1 MTQVVISFLSYLCRN
16 DLPSSKKLEEVEGKP
31 RVKANP
37 ESHSLEAHNLFKLTL
52 PYTPCSQRR
61 KSSPPVLKA
70 QDRSPKWSIPSE
82 IVIPHSSYSENPDG
96 LERRY
101 SLSWG
106 GEMYFTGSRNEL
118 SRIRPQGW
126 RKMAAMV
133 ILEDCS
139 LNNLVHKLEVEM
151 AKPLIQAR
159 VSLAG

>member
-16 DLPSSKKLEEVEGKP
+16 DLPSSQKLEVVEGKP

-37 ESHSLEAHNLFKLTL
+37 ESHSLEAHRLFKLT
-52 PYTPCSQRR
+52 PYTPCSHRR
-61 KSSPPVLKA
+61 KRPPPVLKA
-70 QDRSPKWSIPSE
+70 QDRSPTWSIPSE
-82 IVIPHSSYSENPDG
+82 IVIPRSSHSENSDG
-96 LERRY
+96 LERTY

-151 AKPLIQAR
+151 AKPLIQAL